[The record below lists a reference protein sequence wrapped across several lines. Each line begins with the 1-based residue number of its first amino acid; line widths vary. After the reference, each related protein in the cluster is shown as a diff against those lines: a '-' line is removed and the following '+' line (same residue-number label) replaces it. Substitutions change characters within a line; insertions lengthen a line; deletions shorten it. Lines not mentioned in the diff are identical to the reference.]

1 MDISYFREFVILAE
15 TCNYWAAAER
25 LYIGQSSLSKHI
37 KTMEKEL
44 GGELFS
50 RTSRK
55 VELTDF
61 GRLMLPYAQTISKQ
75 QYEYELAAFNHLH
88 QESATLNIATIPVI
102 AHYNITDI
110 LIKFQLNHPSV
121 QVNVQEADTLIIRE
135 LLLERKCE
143 VAIFRDST
151 AYLEHDPDK
160 ENRLEKIP
168 YCTDRLVAVLPPDH
182 PLAGERQIELSQ
194 LATEYFAFIQ
204 RDTMP
209 YALCMRV
216 CRESGFTP
224 QVVFSSHNLEAVLD
238 MVRKGSCVS
247 LLFSHHVD
255 FPHNIP
261 MGEHPPFV
269 AVPIVP
275 EIQTTVYLATL
286 KGEKLSP
293 AAAHFIDYCKK
304 SSLD

>member
-102 AHYNITDI
+102 AH
-110 LIKFQLNHPSV
+110 
-121 QVNVQEADTLIIRE
+121 
-135 LLLERKCE
+135 
-143 VAIFRDST
+143 
-151 AYLEHDPDK
+151 
-160 ENRLEKIP
+160 
-168 YCTDRLVAVLPPDH
+168 
-182 PLAGERQIELSQ
+182 
-194 LATEYFAFIQ
+194 
-204 RDTMP
+204 
-209 YALCMRV
+209 
-216 CRESGFTP
+216 
-224 QVVFSSHNLEAVLD
+224 
-238 MVRKGSCVS
+238 
-247 LLFSHHVD
+247 
-255 FPHNIP
+255 
-261 MGEHPPFV
+261 
-269 AVPIVP
+269 
-275 EIQTTVYLATL
+275 
-286 KGEKLSP
+286 
-293 AAAHFIDYCKK
+293 
-304 SSLD
+304 